1 MLCYTTKNG
10 DAFCGDSTKLIQE
23 LEDNSIDLCITS
35 PPFALLHPKE
45 YGNETQ
51 DNYVS
56 WLCDFVK
63 LLLPKLKERGSLVLD
78 IGSAYNPKEPT
89 YSIYQFRLLVKLVDD
104 FGLKLCQPFYWYNPS
119 KLPTPTTYVNRM
131 KIRAKDSIDTVWW
144 LSKSARPHADCTQV
158 LKPYS
163 KKFKKQ
169 LKHPEKRRKEDIHVP
184 SGHIIHADT
193 WKNNGG
199 SLPSNLLRIANTN
212 SRGQYI
218 LACKRAKVNP
228 HPCRMPEELVSFFV
242 KYLTYEGDTVLDI
255 FAGSNTVGE
264 VCEGL
269 NRRWKAFELSR
280 EYIAASAFRFISDI
294 DNARAC
300 YEEIMA
306 SEGVVDISRF

>member
-10 DAFCGDSTKLIQE
+10 EAYCGDSIDLIQK
-23 LEDNSIDLCITS
+23 LEDNSVDLCITS
-35 PPFALLHPKE
+35 PPFALVHPKE
-45 YGNETQ
+45 YGNESQ
-51 DNYVS
+51 ENYVS
-56 WLCDFVK
+56 WLCDFVEV
-63 LLLPKLKERGSLVLD
+63 LLPKLKPKGSLVID

-119 KLPTPTTYVNRM
+119 KLPAPTTYVNRM
-131 KIRAKDSIDTVWW
+131 KIRAKDSIDNIWW

-158 LKPYS
+158 LNPYS
-163 KKFKKQ
+163 KKFKKL
-169 LKHPEKRRKEDIHVP
+169 LKHPEKRGAKDIVVP
-184 SGHIIHADT
+184 SGHMIHADT

-218 LACKRAKVNP
+218 LACKRAKIHP

-242 KYLTYEGDTVLDI
+242 KYLTFENDTVIDI

-269 NRRWKAFELSR
+269 NRRWKSFELSK
-280 EYIAASAFRFISDI
+280 EYVAASAFRFINNI
-294 DNARAC
+294 DNAKAC
-300 YEEIMA
+300 YEAIME
-306 SEGVVDISRF
+306 SEETVDISQY